1 MHFVDTQVSWRWP
14 EVWLGCRSPCL
25 TAKSHK
31 KGQFCLYFLNFIYTC
46 THTCVCMCMLRNC
59 LVFALY
65 LWQKHNYFIFFP
77 IRGSLNTG
85 NFFCLFLI
93 VFCMLE
99 SWDYKTIVVT
109 VFEVGRTGWGPD
121 WLHQPTPSG
130 LIHKIPCW
138 QPVLSWETAV
148 KNSN

>member
-31 KGQFCLYFLNFIYTC
+31 KGQFCLYFFNFYIYM
-46 THTCVCMCMLRNC
+46 HTRVCMCILRNC

-65 LWQKHNYFIFFP
+65 LWQKHNYFIFFLVVP
-77 IRGSLNTG
+77 LNRGSLNTG

-99 SWDYKTIVVT
+99 SCDYKIIVVT
-109 VFEVGRTGWGPD
+109 VFEVGGTGCED
-121 WLHQPTPSG
+121 LTDSISQLT
-130 LIHKIPCW
+130 
-138 QPVLSWETAV
+138 VV
-148 KNSN
+148 